1 MWQAQRLAPP
11 GVLWPC
17 QPYPQLLEKPCAL
30 QITLWAPVIV
40 THHTTHTLTCRSAWR
55 PSGCVARPM
64 GGASSKLRTICAWS
78 LVRGRWCNEP
88 RSAAA
93 TCVHPQG
100 AQILA
105 RALQA

>member
-78 LVRGRWCNEP
+78 LFLWGGGGAMSRGA
-88 RSAAA
+88 S
-93 TCVHPQG
+93 CVPPKEQTTAH
-100 AQILA
+100 
-105 RALQA
+105 AL